1 MWEGVGPMPT
11 VTFHCVSISVEHLQH
26 SEQSWGRGQQ
36 EVICFQ
42 ILPGEADA
50 HRSREK
56 SDKHINCFSRRA
68 LEIRAPGGSTHKC
81 QMSLR
86 PTSSEERGWP
96 CSRLLMI
103 LLVGKGRTVRD
114 QPPPP
119 RTWRTTLF
127 KLCILRALTTI
138 PSLRGWGR
146 RISSKSASKS
156 LDPTLNNMI
165 FKNKV
170 TKLSI

>member
-1 MWEGVGPMPT
+1 MPT

-119 RTWRTTLF
+119 QNLEDNTIQTLHPKSTHNNPITQGLGQEDQF
-127 KLCILRALTTI
+127 KVSFEEFGSNLEQYDIQKQ
-138 PSLRGWGR
+138 S
-146 RISSKSASKS
+146 
-156 LDPTLNNMI
+156 N
-165 FKNKV
+165 
-170 TKLSI
+170 